1 MKHQIARISKRRVSR
16 AAMTEGEQR
25 FTPCEYL
32 RITPSAMKAS
42 ITLLLM
48 LGWYLMGPPKIVID
62 GSVTYDFNAPVS
74 KWLIIQTFDSA
85 QECQEWKANADE
97 ELNSVRPTVDLA
109 NCIASDDPR
118 LAPE

>member
-1 MKHQIARISKRRVSR
+1 MLYPLRIS
-16 AAMTEGEQR
+16 A
-25 FTPCEYL
+25 YN
-32 RITPSAMKAS
+32 PSTMKAS
-42 ITLLLM
+42 ITAILLM

-62 GSVTYDFNAPVS
+62 GSVTYDFNAPIS

-97 ELNSVRPTVDLA
+97 ELNSVRPTIDLA

-118 LAPE
+118 LAPQ